1 MNTMNKF
8 ALLIEQLQQL
18 HDIKSAMVVM
28 ADKLSLSERD
38 KLDILAIT
46 KRMEKKIKKQ
56 MIEIANQ

>member
-28 ADKLSLSERD
+28 ADQLSLSERD